1 MNNFFGTPY
10 LSSFE
15 LISMANVSDIGV
27 MALLAVLSL
36 SSSAPAIIVVSSCVS
51 SPPFPA

>member
-1 MNNFFGTPY
+1 MTY

-15 LISMANVSDIGV
+15 LISIENISFIGV
-27 MALLAVLSL
+27 MASPAVFSE
-36 SSSAPAIIVVSSCVS
+36 SSSAPAMIVVSSCVN